1 MNKLRI
7 TIIAIM
13 AIIALSNSPCSAQCK
28 EFNDT
33 EAMPLLYDNENDEQ
47 FMLSGRYN
55 TVKLCEGDDM
65 LVFKSLTKG
74 LRYRFI
80 VKGDKTLP
88 QDINMVIE
96 SWDGETIYDNKDFN
110 YQSAWSYDNK
120 KTQRVKI
127 YIKVPKTDNGSTT
140 SGCLSFITG
149 LISNE

>member
-1 MNKLRI
+1 MRI
-7 TIIAIM
+7 TIIAII
-13 AIIALSNSPCSAQCK
+13 AIIVLWNSQCSAQCK
-28 EFNDT
+28 EFNEN
-33 EAMPLLYDNENDEQ
+33 EAMPLLYDNATDEQ

-65 LVFKSLTKG
+65 LVFKSLAKG
-74 LRYRFI
+74 LKYRFI

-96 SWDGETIYDNKDFN
+96 SWDGDIIYDNKDHN
-110 YQSAWSYDNK
+110 YESAWSYANK

-127 YIKVPKTDNGSTT
+127 YIKVPKTNAGSST

-149 LISNE
+149 LLTDE